1 MRVALRLRSFC
12 FAAAVCAAAALLGWV
27 SSAASSCFHL
37 AIVICSLYGGRGAGL
52 LSIGLAALS
61 FDYFFLSPHFGFSPE
76 VSTYPRFAAFIATA
90 LCINL
95 AIAAKQ
101 RAERARREAIEDRQ
115 AARQALLEIEQKL
128 ARAAQIA
135 TLGEASASI
144 AHEIN
149 QPLSAIIANAH
160 MCFESLSN
168 DPTHVKEARSLV
180 QDILDSG
187 YHATNVVQRMRALF
201 KSGPFQRA
209 PLDINEVVTEVCRL
223 MRSEA
228 EKRRVSLEIDLEAAL
243 PAILGDRVQIQQVLV
258 NLCINGMDAMDS
270 VAAGRRTLTLRT
282 KLHDSS
288 AIRVEVRDSGIGL
301 QHPDRIFETF
311 FTTKQHGMGMGL
323 PISRSIIELHQG
335 QLWPQSS
342 DAPGTTFCF
351 TLPVLTQGARC
362 ENFEPPSEEPIFD
375 WRPSTEVR
383 A

>member
-168 DPTHVKEARSLV
+168 DPTRVNEARSLV

-187 YHATNVVQRMRALF
+187 YHATDVVQRMRALF

-209 PLDINEVVTEVCRL
+209 PLDINEVVNEVCRL

-282 KLHDSS
+282 RLHDSS

-301 QHPDRIFETF
+301 QHPDRVFETF